1 MASPGHRRRRRA
13 PLGERV
19 LRTVLPGVGA
29 AALAVSTVAVVTAS
43 DRTDDAPPAAA
54 ASVGRPLADGARSDV
69 TSATPAPPV
78 SRSADTR
85 PPLTESR
92 TVQVRGKRFVVTAL
106 DVRIGPFKDAA
117 VVGEVTKGKTVAVT
131 GRREGRYAEVVYQ
144 GARRWVR
151 TDYLSTSKPKP
162 KPKPEPKP
170 KVEPIG
176 TAPCPT
182 GSDVEQGLQQNT
194 IDVHRAV
201 CARYPQIQ
209 VYGGIRGDGMH
220 SQGRALDIMVSSDLG
235 TDIAEWLRDHAAELG
250 VTELIWRQR
259 IWTTERAGEGWRSME
274 DRGSPTAN
282 HMDHVHVTTG
292 G

>member
-19 LRTVLPGVGA
+19 LRTALPGVGA
-29 AALAVSTVAVVTAS
+29 AALAMSTVAVVTAP
-43 DRTDDAPPAAA
+43 DQADDQPAAA
-54 ASVGRPLADGARSDV
+54 SASVARTLADEARP
-69 TSATPAPPV
+69 ATTTVPPV
-78 SRSADTR
+78 SRSDVR

-92 TVQVRGKRFVVTAL
+92 AVQVKGKRFVVTAL

-117 VVGEVTKGKTVAVT
+117 VVGEVTKGRTVAVT
-131 GRREGRYAEVVYQ
+131 GRRDGRYAEVVYQ

-151 TDYLSTSKPKP
+151 VDYLSKDKPK
-162 KPKPEPKP
+162 PKP
-170 KVEPIG
+170 KVEPIS
-176 TAPCPT
+176 TKPCAT

-201 CARYPQIQ
+201 CARYPQIE

-235 TDIAEWLRDHAAELG
+235 SEIAAWLQDHAAELG
-250 VTELIWRQR
+250 VTELIWRQQ
-259 IWTTERAGEGWRSME
+259 IWTTERAGDGWRSME

>member
-19 LRTVLPGVGA
+19 LRTALPGVGA
-29 AALAVSTVAVVTAS
+29 AALAMSTVAVVTAP
-43 DRTDDAPPAAA
+43 DRADDQPTTTAA
-54 ASVGRPLADGARSDV
+54 ASVGRTLADQASPA
-69 TSATPAPPV
+69 ATTAAPPV
-78 SRSADTR
+78 SRSTDVR

-117 VVGEVTKGKTVAVT
+117 VVGEVTKGKQVAVT
-131 GRREGRYAEVVYQ
+131 GRRDGRYAEVVYQ

-151 TDYLSTSKPKP
+151 VDYLSTSKPKP
-162 KPKPEPKP
+162 KPK
-170 KVEPIG
+170 VEPIG
-176 TAPCPT
+176 TAPCAT

-209 VYGGIRGDGMH
+209 VYGGTRGDGMH

-235 TDIAEWLRDHAAELG
+235 TEIAEWLQDHAAELG

-259 IWTTERAGEGWRSME
+259 IWTTERAGDGWRSME
-274 DRGSPTAN
+274 DRGSATAN

>member
-1 MASPGHRRRRRA
+1 M
-13 PLGERV
+13 
-19 LRTVLPGVGA
+19 
-29 AALAVSTVAVVTAS
+29 STVAVVTAP
-43 DRTDDAPPAAA
+43 DHADDQPAAA
-54 ASVGRPLADGARSDV
+54 SASVARTLADEARP
-69 TSATPAPPV
+69 ATTTVPPV
-78 SRSADTR
+78 SRSDVR

-92 TVQVRGKRFVVTAL
+92 TVQVKGKRFVVTAL

-117 VVGEVTKGKTVAVT
+117 VVGEVTKGRTVAVT
-131 GRREGRYAEVVYQ
+131 GRRDGRYAEVVYQ

-151 TDYLSTSKPKP
+151 VDYLSKDKPK
-162 KPKPEPKP
+162 PKP
-170 KVEPIG
+170 KVEPIS
-176 TAPCPT
+176 TTPCAT

-201 CARYPQIQ
+201 CARYPQIE

-235 TDIAEWLRDHAAELG
+235 SEIAAWLQDHAAELG

-259 IWTTERAGEGWRSME
+259 IWTTERAGDGWRSME

>member
-19 LRTVLPGVGA
+19 LRTALPGVGA
-29 AALAVSTVAVVTAS
+29 AALAMSAVAVATAP
-43 DRTDDAPPAAA
+43 DREADEPTTSAA
-54 ASVGRPLADGARSDV
+54 ASVARTLPDQPSTAA
-69 TSATPAPPV
+69 TSVPPV
-78 SRSADTR
+78 SRSTDVR

-92 TVQVRGKRFVVTAL
+92 TVQVKAKRFVVTAL
-106 DVRIGPFKDAA
+106 DVRVGPFKDAA
-117 VVGEVTKGKTVAVT
+117 VVGEVTKGRTVAVT
-131 GRREGRYAEVVYQ
+131 GRRDGRYAEVVYQ

-151 TDYLSTSKPKP
+151 VDYLSATKPKP
-162 KPKPEPKP
+162 KPK
-170 KVEPIG
+170 VQPISD
-176 TAPCPT
+176 APCAT
-182 GSDVEQGLQQNT
+182 GSDVEQGLQQST

-235 TDIAEWLRDHAAELG
+235 TEIAEWLQDHAAELG

-259 IWTTERAGEGWRSME
+259 IWTTERAGDGWRSME
-274 DRGSPTAN
+274 DRGSATAN